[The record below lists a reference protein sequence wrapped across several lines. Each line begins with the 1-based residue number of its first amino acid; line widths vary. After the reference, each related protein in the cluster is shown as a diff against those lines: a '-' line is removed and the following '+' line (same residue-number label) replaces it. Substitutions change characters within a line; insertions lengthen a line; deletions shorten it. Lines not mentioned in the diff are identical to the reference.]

1 MVGEGSVGNM
11 SDIWSSYGEIL
22 ILGHQIAD
30 LQACL
35 REENLYHSRLTQ
47 LFLEVGNQVF
57 PVSGE

>member
-1 MVGEGSVGNM
+1 MKGQQGTCLI
-11 SDIWSSYGEIL
+11 DIWSSYGEIL

-57 PVSGE
+57 PVSVLP